1 MKLSEDTKE
10 MIQGLASQI
19 DWEKVA
25 KGPDKDKVVQA
36 FADKIVA
43 SCDDSEK
50 KEAEEVARQ
59 EAEAACMNAAV
70 DSGATTA
77 SKELEKY
84 MKEKS
89 QKIQEAEDNL
99 TAALSGVPEIVNETP
114 EVTDTS
120 VTGMNGNIMGD
131 YGENN
136 PYIADPVDETGALS
150 DDSLDGLSDQEI
162 ADTVNREYLQ
172 TPMVVTG
179 GVQSDNAVTPEDVEA
194 ASADNNVV
202 TDDDTNLSDDNILS
216 DISDEDLNAEIDS
229 DLGDIDFSDILTPEE
244 EETFYN
250 IFNKIADAASEGDFA
265 TKIENET
272 GVSAEEAEQ
281 IAASTEA
288 ATIAAVKAQNGE
300 ADTLPTETE
309 VVPPAEDNTGDI
321 DLSDAE
327 MIGLNYDAQTADSGN
342 DEIDQSIENAID
354 DYEAQGDYSDEDLYE
369 ALCYKFDITNAK
381 ELLAEN
387 KGCVPDAILGISKI
401 LHERLA

>member
-36 FADKIVA
+36 FADKITA

-50 KEAEEVARQ
+50 KEAEEAARQ

-70 DSGATTA
+70 DSGTTTA

-84 MKEKS
+84 MKDKS
-89 QKIQEAEDNL
+89 QKIKEAEDNV

-114 EVTDTS
+114 DVSDTS

-136 PYIADPVDETGALS
+136 PYIADPTDDTGILTDDELEGM
-150 DDSLDGLSDQEI
+150 SDQEI

-179 GVQSDNAVTPEDVEA
+179 GVQSDNAVAPETT
-194 ASADNNVV
+194 ST
-202 TDDDTNLSDDNILS
+202 TDDTLTEQPTDDNILS

-300 ADTLPTETE
+300 TDTLPTETE
-309 VVPPAEDNTGDI
+309 TVPPAENDTGDI

-327 MIGLNYDAQTADSGN
+327 MIGLNYDAQTADNGN

>member
-36 FADKIVA
+36 FADKITA

-50 KEAEEVARQ
+50 KEAEEAARQ
-59 EAEAACMNAAV
+59 EAEAACINAAV
-70 DSGATTA
+70 DSGTVTA

-84 MKEKS
+84 MKDKS
-89 QKIQEAEDNL
+89 QKIKEAEDNV

-114 EVTDTS
+114 EVSDTS
-120 VTGMNGNIMGD
+120 ITGMNGNIMGD

-136 PYIADPVDETGALS
+136 PYIADPTDNTGILTDDELEGM
-150 DDSLDGLSDQEI
+150 SDQEI

-179 GVQSDNAVTPEDVEA
+179 GVQSDNAVAPEA
-194 ASADNNVV
+194 TSTA
-202 TDDDTNLSDDNILS
+202 DDTLTEPTDDNILS

>member
-1 MKLSEDTKE
+1 MRLSEDTKE

-36 FADKIVA
+36 FADKIAA
-43 SCDDSEK
+43 SCDNSEK
-50 KEAEEVARQ
+50 EEAEEAARQ

-70 DSGATTA
+70 DSGTVTA

-84 MKEKS
+84 MKDKS
-89 QKIQEAEDNL
+89 QKIKEAEDNV
-99 TAALSGVPEIVNETP
+99 TAALSGVPKIVNETP
-114 EVTDTS
+114 EVSDTS
-120 VTGMNGNIMGD
+120 ITGMNGNIMGD

-136 PYIADPVDETGALS
+136 PYIADPTDDTGILS
-150 DDSLDGLSDQEI
+150 DDELEDMSDQEI

-179 GVQSDNAVTPEDVEA
+179 GVQSDNAVAPEA
-194 ASADNNVV
+194 TST
-202 TDDDTNLSDDNILS
+202 TDDTLTEPTDDNILS

-288 ATIAAVKAQNGE
+288 ATIAAVKAQNNE
-300 ADTLPTETE
+300 TDPLPNEDI
-309 VVPPAEDNTGDI
+309 PSAEDTTGDT
-321 DLSDAE
+321 DLSDTE

-369 ALCYKFDITNAK
+369 ALCYKFDITNSK

-387 KGCVPDAILGISKI
+387 KGCVPDAILGISRI

>member
-1 MKLSEDTKE
+1 MRLSEDTKE

-36 FADKIVA
+36 FADKIAA
-43 SCDDSEK
+43 SCDNSEK
-50 KEAEEVARQ
+50 EEAEEAARQ
-59 EAEAACMNAAV
+59 EAEAACMNATV
-70 DSGATTA
+70 DSGTVTA

-84 MKEKS
+84 MKDKS
-89 QKIQEAEDNL
+89 QKIKEAEDNV
-99 TAALSGVPEIVNETP
+99 TAALSGVPKIVNETP
-114 EVTDTS
+114 EVSDTS
-120 VTGMNGNIMGD
+120 ITGMNGNIMGD

-136 PYIADPVDETGALS
+136 PYIADPTDDTGILS
-150 DDSLDGLSDQEI
+150 DDELEDMSDQEI

-179 GVQSDNAVTPEDVEA
+179 GVQSDNAVAPEA
-194 ASADNNVV
+194 TST
-202 TDDDTNLSDDNILS
+202 TDDTLTEPTDDNILS

-288 ATIAAVKAQNGE
+288 ATIAAVKAQNNKT
-300 ADTLPTETE
+300 DPLPNEDI
-309 VVPPAEDNTGDI
+309 PSAEDTTGDT

-327 MIGLNYDAQTADSGN
+327 MIGLNYDAQTANNGN

-369 ALCYKFDITNAK
+369 ALCYKFDITNSK

-387 KGCVPDAILGISKI
+387 KGCVPDAILGISRI

>member
-1 MKLSEDTKE
+1 MRLSEDTKE

-36 FADKIVA
+36 FADKIAA
-43 SCDDSEK
+43 SCDNSEK
-50 KEAEEVARQ
+50 EEAEEAARQ

-70 DSGATTA
+70 DSGTVTA

-84 MKEKS
+84 MKDKS
-89 QKIQEAEDNL
+89 QKIKEAEDNV
-99 TAALSGVPEIVNETP
+99 TAALSGVPKIVNETP
-114 EVTDTS
+114 EVSDTS
-120 VTGMNGNIMGD
+120 ITGMNGNIMGD

-136 PYIADPVDETGALS
+136 PYIADPTDDTGILS
-150 DDSLDGLSDQEI
+150 DDELEGMSDQEI
-162 ADTVNREYLQ
+162 ADTVNRKYLQ

-179 GVQSDNAVTPEDVEA
+179 GVQSDNAVAPEA
-194 ASADNNVV
+194 TST
-202 TDDDTNLSDDNILS
+202 TDDTLTEPTDDNILS

-229 DLGDIDFSDILTPEE
+229 DLGDIDFSNILTPEE

-288 ATIAAVKAQNGE
+288 ATIAAVKAQNNE
-300 ADTLPTETE
+300 TDPLPNEDI
-309 VVPPAEDNTGDI
+309 PSAEDTTGNI

-369 ALCYKFDITNAK
+369 ALCYKFDIANSK

-387 KGCVPDAILGISKI
+387 KGCVPDAILGISRI

>member
-36 FADKIVA
+36 FADKITA

-84 MKEKS
+84 MKDKS
-89 QKIQEAEDNL
+89 QKIKEAEDNV

-114 EVTDTS
+114 DVSDTS

-136 PYIADPVDETGALS
+136 PYIADPTDDTGILTDDELEGM
-150 DDSLDGLSDQEI
+150 SDQEI

-179 GVQSDNAVTPEDVEA
+179 GVQSDNAVAPETT
-194 ASADNNVV
+194 ST
-202 TDDDTNLSDDNILS
+202 TDDTFTEPTDDNILS

-300 ADTLPTETE
+300 TDTLPTETE
-309 VVPPAEDNTGDI
+309 TVPPAENDTGDI

-327 MIGLNYDAQTADSGN
+327 MIGLNYDAQTADNGN

>member
-1 MKLSEDTKE
+1 MRLSEDTKE

-36 FADKIVA
+36 FADKIAA
-43 SCDDSEK
+43 SCDNSEK
-50 KEAEEVARQ
+50 EEAEEAARQ

-70 DSGATTA
+70 DSGTVTA

-84 MKEKS
+84 MKDKS
-89 QKIQEAEDNL
+89 QKIKEAEDNV
-99 TAALSGVPEIVNETP
+99 TAALSGVPKIVNETP
-114 EVTDTS
+114 EVSDTS
-120 VTGMNGNIMGD
+120 ITGMNGNIMGD

-136 PYIADPVDETGALS
+136 PYIADPTDDTGILS
-150 DDSLDGLSDQEI
+150 DDELEDMSDQEI

-179 GVQSDNAVTPEDVEA
+179 GVQSDNAVAPETTSTA
-194 ASADNNVV
+194 
-202 TDDDTNLSDDNILS
+202 DDTLTEPTDDNILS

-229 DLGDIDFSDILTPEE
+229 DLGDIDFSDVLTPEE

-288 ATIAAVKAQNGE
+288 ATIAAVKAQNSE
-300 ADTLPTETE
+300 TDPLPNEDI
-309 VVPPAEDNTGDI
+309 PSAEDTTGDI

-369 ALCYKFDITNAK
+369 ALCYKFDITNSK

>member
-36 FADKIVA
+36 FADKITA

-70 DSGATTA
+70 DSGTATA

-84 MKEKS
+84 MKDKS
-89 QKIQEAEDNL
+89 QKIKEAEDNVA
-99 TAALSGVPEIVNETP
+99 AALSGVPEIVNETP
-114 EVTDTS
+114 DVSDTS

-136 PYIADPVDETGALS
+136 PYIADPTDDTGILTDDELEGM
-150 DDSLDGLSDQEI
+150 SDQEI

-179 GVQSDNAVTPEDVEA
+179 GVQSDNAVAPEA
-194 ASADNNVV
+194 TSTA
-202 TDDDTNLSDDNILS
+202 DDTLTEPTDDNILS

-309 VVPPAEDNTGDI
+309 AVPPAEDDTGDI

-327 MIGLNYDAQTADSGN
+327 MIGLNYDAQTADNGN

>member
-1 MKLSEDTKE
+1 MKGNSMKLSEDTKE

-25 KGPDKDKVVQA
+25 KGPDKDKVIQA
-36 FADKIVA
+36 FADKITA

-59 EAEAACMNAAV
+59 EAEAACMNATV
-70 DSGATTA
+70 DNGTTTA

-84 MKEKS
+84 MKDKS
-89 QKIQEAEDNL
+89 QKIKEAEDNV
-99 TAALSGVPEIVNETP
+99 TAVLSGVPKIVNETP
-114 EVTDTS
+114 EVSDTS

-136 PYIADPVDETGALS
+136 PYIADPTDNTNALS
-150 DDSLDGLSDQEI
+150 DDELDGMSDQEI
-162 ADTVNREYLQ
+162 ADTVNHEYLQ
-172 TPMVVTG
+172 TPMIVTG
-179 GVQSDNAVTPEDVEA
+179 GVQSDNAVAPEANSET
-194 ASADNNVV
+194 DNVS
-202 TDDDTNLSDDNILS
+202 TDDDIYNDDNILS

-229 DLGDIDFSDILTPEE
+229 DLSDIDFSDILTPEE
-244 EETFYN
+244 EETFYS

-272 GVSAEEAEQ
+272 GVSAEEAKQ

-288 ATIAAVKAQNGE
+288 ATIAAVKAQNNE
-300 ADTLPTETE
+300 PLDSSVETS
-309 VVPPAEDNTGDI
+309 DNTNGDI
-321 DLSDAE
+321 DLSDDK
-327 MIGLNYDAQTADSGN
+327 MIGLNYDAKTADNGN

-354 DYEAQGDYSDEDLYE
+354 DYETQGDYSDEDLYE
-369 ALCYKFDITNAK
+369 ALCYKFDITNSK

-387 KGCVPDAILGISKI
+387 KGCIPDAILGISKI

>member
-1 MKLSEDTKE
+1 MRLSEDTKE

-36 FADKIVA
+36 FADKIAA
-43 SCDDSEK
+43 SCDNSEK
-50 KEAEEVARQ
+50 EEAEEAARQ

-70 DSGATTA
+70 DSGTVTA

-84 MKEKS
+84 MKDKS
-89 QKIQEAEDNL
+89 QKIKEAEDNV
-99 TAALSGVPEIVNETP
+99 TAALSGVPKIVNETP
-114 EVTDTS
+114 EVSDTS
-120 VTGMNGNIMGD
+120 ITGMNGNIMGD

-136 PYIADPVDETGALS
+136 PYIADPTDDTGILS
-150 DDSLDGLSDQEI
+150 DDELEGMSDQEI

-179 GVQSDNAVTPEDVEA
+179 GVQSDNAVTPEA
-194 ASADNNVV
+194 TST
-202 TDDDTNLSDDNILS
+202 TDDTLTEPTDDNILS

-229 DLGDIDFSDILTPEE
+229 DLGDIDFSNILTPEE
-244 EETFYN
+244 EETFYS

-288 ATIAAVKAQNGE
+288 ATIAAVKAQNNE
-300 ADTLPTETE
+300 TDPLPNEDI
-309 VVPPAEDNTGDI
+309 PSAEDTTGDI

-369 ALCYKFDITNAK
+369 ALCYKFDITNSK

>member
-1 MKLSEDTKE
+1 MRLSEDTKE

-36 FADKIVA
+36 FADKIAA
-43 SCDDSEK
+43 SCDNSEK
-50 KEAEEVARQ
+50 EEAEEAARQ

-70 DSGATTA
+70 DSGTVTA

-84 MKEKS
+84 MKDKS
-89 QKIQEAEDNL
+89 QKIKEAEDNV
-99 TAALSGVPEIVNETP
+99 TAALSGVPKIVNETP
-114 EVTDTS
+114 EVSDTS
-120 VTGMNGNIMGD
+120 ITGMNGNIMGD

-136 PYIADPVDETGALS
+136 PYIADPTDDTGILS
-150 DDSLDGLSDQEI
+150 DDELEGMSDQEI

-179 GVQSDNAVTPEDVEA
+179 GVQSDNAVAPEA
-194 ASADNNVV
+194 TST
-202 TDDDTNLSDDNILS
+202 TDDTLTEPTDDNILS

-229 DLGDIDFSDILTPEE
+229 DLGDIDFSNILTPEE
-244 EETFYN
+244 EETFYS

-288 ATIAAVKAQNGE
+288 ATIAAVKAQNNE
-300 ADTLPTETE
+300 TDPLPNEDI
-309 VVPPAEDNTGDI
+309 PSAEDTTGNI

-369 ALCYKFDITNAK
+369 ALCYKFDITNSK

-387 KGCVPDAILGISKI
+387 KGCVPDAILGISRI
-401 LHERLA
+401 LHDRLA

>member
-36 FADKIVA
+36 FADKITA

-70 DSGATTA
+70 DSGTATA

-84 MKEKS
+84 MKDKS
-89 QKIQEAEDNL
+89 QKIKEAEDNVA
-99 TAALSGVPEIVNETP
+99 AALSGVPEIVNETP
-114 EVTDTS
+114 DVSDTS

-136 PYIADPVDETGALS
+136 PYIADPTDDTGILTDDELEGMT
-150 DDSLDGLSDQEI
+150 DQEI

-179 GVQSDNAVTPEDVEA
+179 GVQSDNAVAPEATPA
-194 ASADNNVV
+194 A
-202 TDDDTNLSDDNILS
+202 DDTLTEPTDDNILS

-250 IFNKIADAASEGDFA
+250 IFTKIADAASEGDFA

-300 ADTLPTETE
+300 ADTLPTE
-309 VVPPAEDNTGDI
+309 VVPPAEDNTDDI

-327 MIGLNYDAQTADSGN
+327 MIGLNYDAQTADNGN

>member
-36 FADKIVA
+36 FADKITA

-59 EAEAACMNAAV
+59 EAEAACMNATV
-70 DSGATTA
+70 DSGTATA

-84 MKEKS
+84 MKDKS
-89 QKIQEAEDNL
+89 QKIKEAEDNV

-114 EVTDTS
+114 DVSDTS

-136 PYIADPVDETGALS
+136 PYIADPTDDTGILTDDELEGM
-150 DDSLDGLSDQEI
+150 SDQEI

-179 GVQSDNAVTPEDVEA
+179 GVQSDNAVAPEA
-194 ASADNNVV
+194 TST
-202 TDDDTNLSDDNILS
+202 TDDTLTEPTDDNILS

-288 ATIAAVKAQNGE
+288 ATIAAVKAQNGK

-309 VVPPAEDNTGDI
+309 SVPPAEDDTGDI

-327 MIGLNYDAQTADSGN
+327 MIGLNYDAQTADNGN

>member
-1 MKLSEDTKE
+1 MRLSEDTKE

-36 FADKIVA
+36 FADKIAA
-43 SCDDSEK
+43 SCDNSEK
-50 KEAEEVARQ
+50 EEAEEAARQ
-59 EAEAACMNAAV
+59 EAEAACMNAVV
-70 DSGATTA
+70 DSGTVTA

-84 MKEKS
+84 MKDKS
-89 QKIQEAEDNL
+89 QKIKEAEDNV
-99 TAALSGVPEIVNETP
+99 TAALSGVPKIVNETP
-114 EVTDTS
+114 EVSDTS
-120 VTGMNGNIMGD
+120 ITGMNGNIMGD

-136 PYIADPVDETGALS
+136 PYIADPTDNTGILS
-150 DDSLDGLSDQEI
+150 DDELEDMSDQEI

-179 GVQSDNAVTPEDVEA
+179 GVQSDNAVAPEA
-194 ASADNNVV
+194 TSTA
-202 TDDDTNLSDDNILS
+202 DDTLTEPTDDNILS

-300 ADTLPTETE
+300 AGTLPSETE
-309 VVPPAEDNTGDI
+309 VVPPAEDDTGDI

-327 MIGLNYDAQTADSGN
+327 MIGLNYDAQTADNGN

>member
-1 MKLSEDTKE
+1 MRLSEDTKE

-36 FADKIVA
+36 FADKIAA
-43 SCDDSEK
+43 SCDNSEK
-50 KEAEEVARQ
+50 EEAEEAARQ

-70 DSGATTA
+70 DSGTVTA

-84 MKEKS
+84 MKDKS
-89 QKIQEAEDNL
+89 QKIKEAEDNV
-99 TAALSGVPEIVNETP
+99 TAALSGVPKIVNETP
-114 EVTDTS
+114 EVSDTS
-120 VTGMNGNIMGD
+120 ITGMNGNIMGD

-136 PYIADPVDETGALS
+136 PYIADPTDDTGILS
-150 DDSLDGLSDQEI
+150 DDELEDMSDQEI

-179 GVQSDNAVTPEDVEA
+179 GVQSDNAVAPEATPTA
-194 ASADNNVV
+194 
-202 TDDDTNLSDDNILS
+202 DDTLTEPTDDNILS

-300 ADTLPTETE
+300 AGTLPTETE
-309 VVPPAEDNTGDI
+309 VVPPAEDDTGDI

-369 ALCYKFDITNAK
+369 ALCYKFDITNSK

-387 KGCVPDAILGISKI
+387 KGCVPDAILGISRI

>member
-1 MKLSEDTKE
+1 MRLSEDTKE

-36 FADKIVA
+36 FADKIAA
-43 SCDDSEK
+43 SCDNSEK
-50 KEAEEVARQ
+50 EEAEEAARQ

-70 DSGATTA
+70 DSGTVTA

-84 MKEKS
+84 MKDKS
-89 QKIQEAEDNL
+89 QKIKEAEDNV
-99 TAALSGVPEIVNETP
+99 TAALSRVPKIVNETP
-114 EVTDTS
+114 EVSDTS
-120 VTGMNGNIMGD
+120 ITGMNGNIMGD

-136 PYIADPVDETGALS
+136 PYIADPTDDTGILS
-150 DDSLDGLSDQEI
+150 DDELEGMSDQEI

-179 GVQSDNAVTPEDVEA
+179 GVQSDNAVAPETTSTA
-194 ASADNNVV
+194 
-202 TDDDTNLSDDNILS
+202 DDTFTEPTDDNILS

-288 ATIAAVKAQNGE
+288 ATIAAVKAQNNE
-300 ADTLPTETE
+300 TDPLPNEDI
-309 VVPPAEDNTGDI
+309 PSAEDTTGDT

-327 MIGLNYDAQTADSGN
+327 MIGLNYDAQTANNGN

-369 ALCYKFDITNAK
+369 ALCYKFDITNSK

-401 LHERLA
+401 LHKRLA

>member
-36 FADKIVA
+36 FADKITA

-70 DSGATTA
+70 DNGTTTA

-84 MKEKS
+84 MKDKS
-89 QKIQEAEDNL
+89 QKIKEAEDNV

-114 EVTDTS
+114 DVSDTS

-136 PYIADPVDETGALS
+136 PYIADPTDNTGILS
-150 DDSLDGLSDQEI
+150 DDDLEGMSDQEI

-179 GVQSDNAVTPEDVEA
+179 GVQSDNAVAPETTSTV
-194 ASADNNVV
+194 DN
-202 TDDDTNLSDDNILS
+202 TLTEPTDDNILS

-300 ADTLPTETE
+300 TDTLPTETE
-309 VVPPAEDNTGDI
+309 TVPPAENDAGDI

-327 MIGLNYDAQTADSGN
+327 MIGLNYDAQTADNGN

>member
-1 MKLSEDTKE
+1 MRLSEDTKE

-36 FADKIVA
+36 FADKIAA
-43 SCDDSEK
+43 SCDNSEK
-50 KEAEEVARQ
+50 EEAEEAARQ

-70 DSGATTA
+70 DSGTVTA

-84 MKEKS
+84 MKDKS
-89 QKIQEAEDNL
+89 QKIKEAEDNV
-99 TAALSGVPEIVNETP
+99 TAALSGVPKIVNETP
-114 EVTDTS
+114 EVSDTS
-120 VTGMNGNIMGD
+120 ITGMNGNIMGD

-136 PYIADPVDETGALS
+136 PYIADPTDDTGILS
-150 DDSLDGLSDQEI
+150 DDELEDMSDQEI

-179 GVQSDNAVTPEDVEA
+179 GVQSDNAVAPETTSTA
-194 ASADNNVV
+194 
-202 TDDDTNLSDDNILS
+202 DDTLTEPTDDNILS

-288 ATIAAVKAQNGE
+288 ATIAAVKAQNSE
-300 ADTLPTETE
+300 TDPLPNEDI
-309 VVPPAEDNTGDI
+309 PSAEDTTGDI

-369 ALCYKFDITNAK
+369 ALCYKFDITNSK

-387 KGCVPDAILGISKI
+387 KGCVPDAILGISRI

>member
-1 MKLSEDTKE
+1 MRLSEDTKE

-36 FADKIVA
+36 FADKIAA
-43 SCDDSEK
+43 SCDNSEK
-50 KEAEEVARQ
+50 EEAEEAARQ

-70 DSGATTA
+70 DSGTVTA

-84 MKEKS
+84 MKDKS
-89 QKIQEAEDNL
+89 QKIKEAEDNV
-99 TAALSGVPEIVNETP
+99 TAALSGVPKIVNETP
-114 EVTDTS
+114 EVSDTS
-120 VTGMNGNIMGD
+120 ITGMNGNIMGD

-136 PYIADPVDETGALS
+136 PYIADPTDDTGILS
-150 DDSLDGLSDQEI
+150 DDELEDMSDQEI

-179 GVQSDNAVTPEDVEA
+179 GVQSDNAVAPEA
-194 ASADNNVV
+194 TST
-202 TDDDTNLSDDNILS
+202 TDDTLTEPTDDNILS

-272 GVSAEEAEQ
+272 GVSTEEAEQ

-288 ATIAAVKAQNGE
+288 ATIAAVKTQNGE
-300 ADTLPTETE
+300 AGTLPTETE
-309 VVPPAEDNTGDI
+309 VVPPAEDDTGDI

-327 MIGLNYDAQTADSGN
+327 MIGLNYDAQTADNGN

>member
-1 MKLSEDTKE
+1 MRLSEDTKE

-36 FADKIVA
+36 FADKIAA
-43 SCDDSEK
+43 SCDNSEK
-50 KEAEEVARQ
+50 EEAEEAARQ

-70 DSGATTA
+70 DSGTVTA

-84 MKEKS
+84 MKDKS
-89 QKIQEAEDNL
+89 QKIKEAEDNV
-99 TAALSGVPEIVNETP
+99 TAALSGVPKIVNETP
-114 EVTDTS
+114 EVSDTS
-120 VTGMNGNIMGD
+120 ITGMNGNIMGD

-136 PYIADPVDETGALS
+136 PYIADPTDDTGILS
-150 DDSLDGLSDQEI
+150 DDELEGMSDQEI

-179 GVQSDNAVTPEDVEA
+179 GVQSDNAVAPEA
-194 ASADNNVV
+194 TST
-202 TDDDTNLSDDNILS
+202 TDDTLTEPTDDNILS

-229 DLGDIDFSDILTPEE
+229 DLGDIDFSNILTPEE

-288 ATIAAVKAQNGE
+288 ATIAAVKAQNNE
-300 ADTLPTETE
+300 TDPLPNEDILS
-309 VVPPAEDNTGDI
+309 AEDTTGDI

-369 ALCYKFDITNAK
+369 ALCYKFDITNSK

-387 KGCVPDAILGISKI
+387 KGCVPDAILGISRI

>member
-1 MKLSEDTKE
+1 MRLSEDTKE

-36 FADKIVA
+36 FADKIAA
-43 SCDDSEK
+43 SCDNSEK
-50 KEAEEVARQ
+50 EEAEEAARQ

-70 DSGATTA
+70 DSGAVTA

-84 MKEKS
+84 MKDKS
-89 QKIQEAEDNL
+89 QKIKEAEDNV
-99 TAALSGVPEIVNETP
+99 TAALSGVPKIVNETP
-114 EVTDTS
+114 EVSDTS
-120 VTGMNGNIMGD
+120 ITGMNGNIMGD

-136 PYIADPVDETGALS
+136 PYIADPTDDTGILS
-150 DDSLDGLSDQEI
+150 DDELEDMSDQEI

-179 GVQSDNAVTPEDVEA
+179 GVQSDNAVAPEA
-194 ASADNNVV
+194 TST
-202 TDDDTNLSDDNILS
+202 TDDTLTEPTDDNILS

-288 ATIAAVKAQNGE
+288 ATIAAVKAQNNKT
-300 ADTLPTETE
+300 DPLPNEDI
-309 VVPPAEDNTGDI
+309 PSAEDTTGDT
-321 DLSDAE
+321 DLSDTE
-327 MIGLNYDAQTADSGN
+327 MIGLNYDAQTANNGN

-369 ALCYKFDITNAK
+369 ALCYKFDITNSK

-387 KGCVPDAILGISKI
+387 KGCVPDAILGISRI

>member
-1 MKLSEDTKE
+1 MRLSEDTKE

-36 FADKIVA
+36 FADKIAA
-43 SCDDSEK
+43 SCDNSEK
-50 KEAEEVARQ
+50 EEAEEAARQ

-70 DSGATTA
+70 DSGTVTA

-84 MKEKS
+84 MKDKS
-89 QKIQEAEDNL
+89 QKIKEAEDNV
-99 TAALSGVPEIVNETP
+99 TAALSGVPKIVNETP
-114 EVTDTS
+114 EVSDTS
-120 VTGMNGNIMGD
+120 ITGMNGNIMGD

-136 PYIADPVDETGALS
+136 PYIADPTDDTGILS
-150 DDSLDGLSDQEI
+150 DDELEDMSDQEI

-179 GVQSDNAVTPEDVEA
+179 GVQSDNAVAPEA
-194 ASADNNVV
+194 TST
-202 TDDDTNLSDDNILS
+202 TDDTLTEPTDDNILS

-229 DLGDIDFSDILTPEE
+229 DLGDIDFSNILTPEE

-288 ATIAAVKAQNGE
+288 ATIAAVKAQNNE
-300 ADTLPTETE
+300 TDPLPNEDI
-309 VVPPAEDNTGDI
+309 PSAEDTTGNI

-369 ALCYKFDITNAK
+369 ALCYKFDITNSK

-387 KGCVPDAILGISKI
+387 KGCVPDAILGISRI

>member
-25 KGPDKDKVVQA
+25 KGPDKDKVIQA
-36 FADKIVA
+36 FADKITA

-59 EAEAACMNAAV
+59 EAEAACINATV
-70 DSGATTA
+70 DSGTTTA

-84 MKEKS
+84 MKDKS
-89 QKIQEAEDNL
+89 QKIKEAEDNV
-99 TAALSGVPEIVNETP
+99 TAALSGVPKIVNETP
-114 EVTDTS
+114 EVSDTS

-136 PYIADPVDETGALS
+136 PYIADPTDNTNALS
-150 DDSLDGLSDQEI
+150 DDELDGMSDQEI
-162 ADTVNREYLQ
+162 ADTVNHEYLQ
-172 TPMVVTG
+172 TPMIVTG
-179 GVQSDNAVTPEDVEA
+179 GVQSDNAVAPEANSETG
-194 ASADNNVV
+194 NVS
-202 TDDDTNLSDDNILS
+202 TDDDIYNDDNILS

-229 DLGDIDFSDILTPEE
+229 DLSDIDFSDILTPEE
-244 EETFYN
+244 EETFYS

-272 GVSAEEAEQ
+272 GVSTEEAKQ

-288 ATIAAVKAQNGE
+288 ATIAAVKAQNDE
-300 ADTLPTETE
+300 PLDSSVETS
-309 VVPPAEDNTGDI
+309 DNTNGDI
-321 DLSDAE
+321 DLSDDK
-327 MIGLNYDAQTADSGN
+327 MIGLNYDAKTADNGN

-354 DYEAQGDYSDEDLYE
+354 DYETQGDYSDEDLYE
-369 ALCYKFDITNAK
+369 VLCYKFDITNSK

-387 KGCVPDAILGISKI
+387 KSCIPDAILGISKI
-401 LHERLA
+401 LHEGLA

>member
-1 MKLSEDTKE
+1 MRLSEDTKE

-36 FADKIVA
+36 FADKIAA
-43 SCDDSEK
+43 SCDNSEK
-50 KEAEEVARQ
+50 EEAEEAARQ

-70 DSGATTA
+70 DSGTVTA

-84 MKEKS
+84 MKDKS
-89 QKIQEAEDNL
+89 QKIKEAEDNV
-99 TAALSGVPEIVNETP
+99 TAALSGVPKIVNETP
-114 EVTDTS
+114 EVSDTS
-120 VTGMNGNIMGD
+120 ITGMNGNIMGD

-136 PYIADPVDETGALS
+136 PYIADPTDDTGILS
-150 DDSLDGLSDQEI
+150 DDELEDMSDQEI

-179 GVQSDNAVTPEDVEA
+179 GVQSDNAVAPEA
-194 ASADNNVV
+194 TST
-202 TDDDTNLSDDNILS
+202 TDDTLTEPTDDNILS

-229 DLGDIDFSDILTPEE
+229 DLGDIDFSNILTPEE

-288 ATIAAVKAQNGE
+288 ATIAAVKAQNNE
-300 ADTLPTETE
+300 TNPLPNEDI
-309 VVPPAEDNTGDI
+309 PSAEDTTGDI

-369 ALCYKFDITNAK
+369 ALCYKFDITNSK

-387 KGCVPDAILGISKI
+387 KGCVPDAILGISRI

>member
-1 MKLSEDTKE
+1 MRLSEDTKE

-36 FADKIVA
+36 FADKIAA
-43 SCDDSEK
+43 SCDNSEK
-50 KEAEEVARQ
+50 EEAEEAARQ

-70 DSGATTA
+70 DSGTVTA

-84 MKEKS
+84 MKDKS
-89 QKIQEAEDNL
+89 QKIKEAEDNV
-99 TAALSGVPEIVNETP
+99 TAALSGVPKIVNETP
-114 EVTDTS
+114 EVSDTS
-120 VTGMNGNIMGD
+120 ITGMNGNIMGD

-136 PYIADPVDETGALS
+136 PYIADPTDDTGILS
-150 DDSLDGLSDQEI
+150 DDELEGMSDQEI

-179 GVQSDNAVTPEDVEA
+179 GVQSDNAVAPEA
-194 ASADNNVV
+194 TST
-202 TDDDTNLSDDNILS
+202 TDDTLTEPTDDNILS

-229 DLGDIDFSDILTPEE
+229 DLGDIDFSNILTPEE

-288 ATIAAVKAQNGE
+288 ATIAAVKAQNNE
-300 ADTLPTETE
+300 TDPLPNEDI
-309 VVPPAEDNTGDI
+309 PSAEDTTGDI

-369 ALCYKFDITNAK
+369 ALCYKFDITNSK

-387 KGCVPDAILGISKI
+387 KGCVPDAILGISRI

>member
-36 FADKIVA
+36 FADKITA

-84 MKEKS
+84 MKDKS
-89 QKIQEAEDNL
+89 QKIKEAEDNV

-114 EVTDTS
+114 DVSDTS

-136 PYIADPVDETGALS
+136 PYIADPTDDTGILTDDELEGM
-150 DDSLDGLSDQEI
+150 SDQEI

-179 GVQSDNAVTPEDVEA
+179 GVQSDNAVAPETT
-194 ASADNNVV
+194 ST
-202 TDDDTNLSDDNILS
+202 TDDTLTEPTDDNILS

-300 ADTLPTETE
+300 TNTLSTETE
-309 VVPPAEDNTGDI
+309 VVPPAEDDTGDI

-327 MIGLNYDAQTADSGN
+327 MIGLNYDAQTADNGN

>member
-1 MKLSEDTKE
+1 MRLSEDTKE

-36 FADKIVA
+36 FADKIAA
-43 SCDDSEK
+43 SCDNSEK
-50 KEAEEVARQ
+50 EEAEEAARQ

-70 DSGATTA
+70 DSGTVTA

-84 MKEKS
+84 MKDKS
-89 QKIQEAEDNL
+89 QKIKEAEDNV
-99 TAALSGVPEIVNETP
+99 TAALSGVPKIVNETP
-114 EVTDTS
+114 EVSDTS
-120 VTGMNGNIMGD
+120 ITGMNGNIMGD

-136 PYIADPVDETGALS
+136 PYIADPTDDTGILS
-150 DDSLDGLSDQEI
+150 DDELEDMSDQEI

-179 GVQSDNAVTPEDVEA
+179 GVQSDNAVAPETTSTA
-194 ASADNNVV
+194 
-202 TDDDTNLSDDNILS
+202 DDTLTEPTDDNILS

-229 DLGDIDFSDILTPEE
+229 DLGDIDFSNILTPEE

-288 ATIAAVKAQNGE
+288 ATIAAVKAQNNKT
-300 ADTLPTETE
+300 DPLPNEDI
-309 VVPPAEDNTGDI
+309 PSAEDTTGDI

>member
-1 MKLSEDTKE
+1 MRLSEDTKE

-36 FADKIVA
+36 FADKIAA
-43 SCDDSEK
+43 SCDNSEK
-50 KEAEEVARQ
+50 EEAEEAARQ

-70 DSGATTA
+70 DSGTVTA

-84 MKEKS
+84 MKDKS
-89 QKIQEAEDNL
+89 QKIKEAEDNV
-99 TAALSGVPEIVNETP
+99 TAALSGVPKIVNETP
-114 EVTDTS
+114 EVSDTS
-120 VTGMNGNIMGD
+120 ITGMNGNIMGD

-136 PYIADPVDETGALS
+136 PYIADPTDDTGILS
-150 DDSLDGLSDQEI
+150 DDELEDMSDQEI
-162 ADTVNREYLQ
+162 ADTVNRAYLQ

-179 GVQSDNAVTPEDVEA
+179 GVQSDNDVAPETTSTA
-194 ASADNNVV
+194 
-202 TDDDTNLSDDNILS
+202 DDTLTEPTDDNILS

-288 ATIAAVKAQNGE
+288 ATIAAVKAQNNE
-300 ADTLPTETE
+300 TDPLPNEDIPSTEDT
-309 VVPPAEDNTGDI
+309 TGDI

-327 MIGLNYDAQTADSGN
+327 MIGLNYDAQTANSGN

>member
-1 MKLSEDTKE
+1 MRLSEDTKE

-36 FADKIVA
+36 FADKIAA
-43 SCDDSEK
+43 SCDNSEK
-50 KEAEEVARQ
+50 EEAEEAARQ

-70 DSGATTA
+70 DSGTVTA

-84 MKEKS
+84 MKDKS
-89 QKIQEAEDNL
+89 QKIKEAEDNVA
-99 TAALSGVPEIVNETP
+99 AALSGVPKIVNETP
-114 EVTDTS
+114 EVSDTS
-120 VTGMNGNIMGD
+120 ITGMNGNIMGD

-136 PYIADPVDETGALS
+136 PYIADPTDDTGILS
-150 DDSLDGLSDQEI
+150 DDELEGMSDQEI

-179 GVQSDNAVTPEDVEA
+179 GVQSDNAVAPEA
-194 ASADNNVV
+194 TSTA
-202 TDDDTNLSDDNILS
+202 DDTLTEPTDDNILS

-272 GVSAEEAEQ
+272 GVSTEEAEQ

-288 ATIAAVKAQNGE
+288 ATIAAVKAQNNE
-300 ADTLPTETE
+300 TDPLPNEDI
-309 VVPPAEDNTGDI
+309 PSAEDTTGDI

-327 MIGLNYDAQTADSGN
+327 MIGLNYDAQTANSGN

-369 ALCYKFDITNAK
+369 ALCYKFDITNSK

-387 KGCVPDAILGISKI
+387 KGCVPDAILGISRI

>member
-1 MKLSEDTKE
+1 MRLSEDTKE

-36 FADKIVA
+36 FADKIAA
-43 SCDDSEK
+43 SCDNSEK
-50 KEAEEVARQ
+50 EEAEEAARQ

-70 DSGATTA
+70 DSGTVTA

-84 MKEKS
+84 MKDKS
-89 QKIQEAEDNL
+89 QKIKEAEDNV
-99 TAALSGVPEIVNETP
+99 TAALSGVPKIVNETP
-114 EVTDTS
+114 EVSDTS
-120 VTGMNGNIMGD
+120 ITGMNGNIMGD

-136 PYIADPVDETGALS
+136 PYIADPTDDTGILS
-150 DDSLDGLSDQEI
+150 DDELEGMSDQEI

-179 GVQSDNAVTPEDVEA
+179 GVQSDNAVAPETTSTA
-194 ASADNNVV
+194 
-202 TDDDTNLSDDNILS
+202 DDTLTEPTDDNILS

-229 DLGDIDFSDILTPEE
+229 DLGDIDFSNILTPEE

-288 ATIAAVKAQNGE
+288 ATIAAVKAQNNE
-300 ADTLPTETE
+300 TDPLPNEDILS
-309 VVPPAEDNTGDI
+309 AEDTTGDI

-369 ALCYKFDITNAK
+369 ALCYKFDITNSK

-387 KGCVPDAILGISKI
+387 KGCVPDAILGISRI

>member
-36 FADKIVA
+36 FADKITA

-70 DSGATTA
+70 DSGTTTA

-84 MKEKS
+84 MKDKS
-89 QKIQEAEDNL
+89 QKIKEAEDNV

-114 EVTDTS
+114 DVSDTS

-136 PYIADPVDETGALS
+136 PYIADPTDDTGILTDDELEGM
-150 DDSLDGLSDQEI
+150 SDQEI

-179 GVQSDNAVTPEDVEA
+179 GVQSDNAVAPETT
-194 ASADNNVV
+194 ST
-202 TDDDTNLSDDNILS
+202 TDDTLTEPTDDNILS

-300 ADTLPTETE
+300 TDTLPTETE
-309 VVPPAEDNTGDI
+309 TVPPAENDTGDI

-327 MIGLNYDAQTADSGN
+327 MIGLNYDAQTADNGN

>member
-1 MKLSEDTKE
+1 MRLSEDTKE

-36 FADKIVA
+36 FADKIAA
-43 SCDDSEK
+43 SCDNSEK
-50 KEAEEVARQ
+50 EEAEEAARQ

-70 DSGATTA
+70 DSGTVTA

-84 MKEKS
+84 MKDKS
-89 QKIQEAEDNL
+89 QKIKEAEDNV
-99 TAALSGVPEIVNETP
+99 TAALSGVPKIVNETP
-114 EVTDTS
+114 EVSDTS
-120 VTGMNGNIMGD
+120 ITGMNGNIMGD

-136 PYIADPVDETGALS
+136 PYIADPTDDTGILS
-150 DDSLDGLSDQEI
+150 DDELEDMSDQEI

-179 GVQSDNAVTPEDVEA
+179 GVQSDNAVAPETTSTA
-194 ASADNNVV
+194 
-202 TDDDTNLSDDNILS
+202 DDTLTEPTDDNILS

-288 ATIAAVKAQNGE
+288 ATIAAVKAQNNKT
-300 ADTLPTETE
+300 DPLPNEDI
-309 VVPPAEDNTGDI
+309 PSAEDTTGDI

>member
-36 FADKIVA
+36 FADKITA

-70 DSGATTA
+70 DSGTATA

-84 MKEKS
+84 MKDKS
-89 QKIQEAEDNL
+89 QKIKEAEDNV

-114 EVTDTS
+114 DVSDTS

-136 PYIADPVDETGALS
+136 PYIADPTDDTGILTDDELEGM
-150 DDSLDGLSDQEI
+150 SDQEI

-179 GVQSDNAVTPEDVEA
+179 GVQSDNAVAPEA
-194 ASADNNVV
+194 TST
-202 TDDDTNLSDDNILS
+202 TDDTLTEPTDDNILS

-309 VVPPAEDNTGDI
+309 IVPPAEDDTGDI

-327 MIGLNYDAQTADSGN
+327 MIGLNYDAQTADNGN

>member
-36 FADKIVA
+36 FADKITA

-50 KEAEEVARQ
+50 KEAEEAARQ
-59 EAEAACMNAAV
+59 EAEAACINAAV
-70 DSGATTA
+70 DSGTVTA

-84 MKEKS
+84 MKDKS
-89 QKIQEAEDNL
+89 QKIKEAEDNVA
-99 TAALSGVPEIVNETP
+99 AALSGVPEIVNETP
-114 EVTDTS
+114 DVSDTS

-136 PYIADPVDETGALS
+136 PYIADPTDDTGILTDDELEGM
-150 DDSLDGLSDQEI
+150 SDQEI

-179 GVQSDNAVTPEDVEA
+179 GVQSDNAVAPEA
-194 ASADNNVV
+194 TSTA
-202 TDDDTNLSDDNILS
+202 DDTLTEPTDDNILS

>member
-1 MKLSEDTKE
+1 MRLSEDTKE

-36 FADKIVA
+36 FADKIAA
-43 SCDDSEK
+43 SCDNSEK
-50 KEAEEVARQ
+50 EEAEEAARQ

-70 DSGATTA
+70 DSGTVTA

-84 MKEKS
+84 MKDKS
-89 QKIQEAEDNL
+89 QKIKEAEDNV
-99 TAALSGVPEIVNETP
+99 TAALSGVPRIVNETP
-114 EVTDTS
+114 EVSDTS
-120 VTGMNGNIMGD
+120 ITGMNGNIMGD

-136 PYIADPVDETGALS
+136 PYIADPTDDTGILS
-150 DDSLDGLSDQEI
+150 DDELEGMSDQEI

-179 GVQSDNAVTPEDVEA
+179 GVQSDNAVAPEA
-194 ASADNNVV
+194 TSTA
-202 TDDDTNLSDDNILS
+202 DDTLTEPTDDNILS

-288 ATIAAVKAQNGE
+288 ATIAAVKAQNSE
-300 ADTLPTETE
+300 TDPLPNKDI
-309 VVPPAEDNTGDI
+309 PSAEDTTGDI

-369 ALCYKFDITNAK
+369 ALCYKFDITNSK

-387 KGCVPDAILGISKI
+387 KGCVPDAILGISRI

>member
-36 FADKIVA
+36 FADKITA

-70 DSGATTA
+70 NSGATTA

-84 MKEKS
+84 MKDKS
-89 QKIQEAEDNL
+89 QKIKEAEDNV

-114 EVTDTS
+114 DVSDTS

-136 PYIADPVDETGALS
+136 PYIADPTDDTGILTDDELEGM
-150 DDSLDGLSDQEI
+150 SDQEI

-179 GVQSDNAVTPEDVEA
+179 GVQSDNAVAPETT
-194 ASADNNVV
+194 ST
-202 TDDDTNLSDDNILS
+202 TDDTLTEPTDDNILS

-300 ADTLPTETE
+300 TDTLPTETE
-309 VVPPAEDNTGDI
+309 TVPPAENDTGDI

-327 MIGLNYDAQTADSGN
+327 MIGLNYDAQTADNGN

>member
-1 MKLSEDTKE
+1 MRLSEDTKE

-36 FADKIVA
+36 FADKIAA
-43 SCDDSEK
+43 SCDNSEK
-50 KEAEEVARQ
+50 EEAEEAARQ

-70 DSGATTA
+70 DSGTVTA

-84 MKEKS
+84 MKDKS
-89 QKIQEAEDNL
+89 QKIKEAEDNV
-99 TAALSGVPEIVNETP
+99 TAALSGVPKIVNETP
-114 EVTDTS
+114 EVSDTS
-120 VTGMNGNIMGD
+120 ITGMNGNIMGD

-136 PYIADPVDETGALS
+136 PYIADPTDDTGILS
-150 DDSLDGLSDQEI
+150 DDELEGMSDQEI

-179 GVQSDNAVTPEDVEA
+179 GVQSDNAVAPEA
-194 ASADNNVV
+194 TST
-202 TDDDTNLSDDNILS
+202 TDDTLTEPTDDNILS

-288 ATIAAVKAQNGE
+288 ATIAAVKAQNSE
-300 ADTLPTETE
+300 TDPLPNEDIPSTDDT
-309 VVPPAEDNTGDI
+309 TGDI
-321 DLSDAE
+321 DLSNAE

-369 ALCYKFDITNAK
+369 ALCYKFDITNSK

-387 KGCVPDAILGISKI
+387 KGCVPDAILGISRI
-401 LHERLA
+401 LHERLS